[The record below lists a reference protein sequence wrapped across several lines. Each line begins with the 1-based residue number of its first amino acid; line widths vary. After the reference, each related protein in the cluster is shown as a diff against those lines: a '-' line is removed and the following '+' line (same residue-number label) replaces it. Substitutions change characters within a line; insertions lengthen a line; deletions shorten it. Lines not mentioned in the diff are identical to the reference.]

1 MIKLMMLSVSC
12 LAITVSTVLAEGS
25 KYEVKDCADCS
36 SHKHQEHK
44 SQMKG
49 KSEAMRKSTVKAKEL
64 RKSDGKVLDKLPK
77 VGVMVKE
84 KSEAL
89 KTDATTM
96 ASPLP
101 FTVEPSAYGRIV
113 SCPVT
118 GEKFKISKNTP
129 AAKYKNKEYYLCCP
143 ACVEP
148 FKKNPDKYIK

>member
-1 MIKLMMLSVSC
+1 MVKLIALCVSC
-12 LAITVSTVLAEGS
+12 LAIIASTVLAEGS

-49 KSEAMRKSTVKAKEL
+49 KSEGVRKSTGTAKEL
-64 RKSDGKVLDKLPK
+64 QKSDGQALDKLPK
-77 VGVMVKE
+77 AGVSVKK
-84 KSEAL
+84 KSEDP

-129 AAKYKNKEYYLCCP
+129 AAKYKNKVYYLCCP